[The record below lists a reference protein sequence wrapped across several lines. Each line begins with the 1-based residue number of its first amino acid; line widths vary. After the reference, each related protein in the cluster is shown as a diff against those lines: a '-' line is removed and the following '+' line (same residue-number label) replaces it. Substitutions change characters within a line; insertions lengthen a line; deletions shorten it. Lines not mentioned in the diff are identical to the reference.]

1 MCAFTECWDCQGA
14 LLYRLARAHKQ
25 WLSKEAA
32 SRQHTCVRMTKAM
45 AEQVVKAAV
54 SAFVKQV
61 GGLAHMASFDS
72 NKGSSNSSD
81 EASEAADNQGWET
94 DSNANDSNEAD
105 DVVNKADFRRD
116 GLRRD
121 KHAKPLRSIIPKYK
135 T

>member
-1 MCAFTECWDCQGA
+1 MDVHPG
-14 LLYRLARAHKQ
+14 LARAHKQ
-25 WLSKEAA
+25 WLGKEGKTT
-32 SRQHTCVRMTKAM
+32 SGQRTRVRMTKAT
-45 AEQVVKAAV
+45 AERAVKAAV

-72 NKGSSNSSD
+72 DKEGSESSD

-94 DSNANDSNEAD
+94 DSGTNDSDEAD
-105 DVVNKADFRRD
+105 GVVDEADFRCD

-121 KHAKPLRSIIPKYK
+121 KHVKPLRSNIPKYK